1 MKKSIYKPGMLILI
15 SAMIFSVPLKSQEL
29 TKEFHKEYKAGT
41 GTTLAIDNRYGDVV
55 VQNWE
60 NDQIIIDVKVTLQIP
75 DRSRAEKLIGYID
88 VMFTEEGD
96 RISARTV
103 IDEKFTFSGWGS
115 SSRRFSIDYTI
126 KMPSGS
132 NFEVI
137 NKYGNTKIAEL
148 NGYVQAEIKYGNL
161 SIVKLSRGNIKP
173 LSRISVAYGKA
184 NIEEAGWLDIDVR
197 YSGLFEIGKS
207 QALLVDSKYSKL
219 TFDQTSSIVGTSKY
233 DNYRI
238 GTINNLVMESGYT
251 TITVESLAKKLDLES
266 KYGSFTAESVEPE
279 FESLETDTQYMGVSM
294 GISKSANYM
303 LEADISYGSIKF
315 DESRFNN
322 QKRIVQ
328 NTTTEI
334 SGIVGENSDPSSKV
348 TVSASYGSVKLN

>member
-1 MKKSIYKPGMLILI
+1 
-15 SAMIFSVPLKSQEL
+15 MIFSVQLKSQEL

-41 GTTLAIDNRYGDVV
+41 ETSLAIDNKYGDVA
-55 VQNWE
+55 VQNWD
-60 NDQIIIDVKVTLQIP
+60 NDQITIDVKVTLQVP

-88 VMFTEEGD
+88 VLFTKEGD

-115 SSRRFSIDYTI
+115 SSRRFSIDYTV

-132 NFEVI
+132 NFEVT

-148 NGYVQAEIKYGNL
+148 NGYVQADIKYGNL
-161 SIVKLSRGNIKP
+161 SVVKLTRGNIKP
-173 LSRISVAYGKA
+173 LNRISIAYGKA
-184 NIEEAGWLDIDVR
+184 DIEEAGWLDINVR
-197 YSGLFEIGKS
+197 YSGSFEIEKS

-219 TFDQTSSIVGTSKY
+219 RLGQASSIVGYSKY

-238 GTINNLVMESGYT
+238 GKINNLVMESGYT
-251 TITVESLAKKLDLES
+251 TIAVESLSKKLDLES
-266 KYGSFTAESVEPE
+266 KYGSFEAQNVDKG
-279 FESLETDTQYMGVSM
+279 FESLETRTQYMGVNL
-294 GISKSANYM
+294 GIDESADYR

-322 QKRIVQ
+322 QKRIIQ
-328 NTTTEI
+328 NTKTEI
-334 SGIVGENSDPSSKV
+334 SGIVGENPDPSSKV
-348 TVSASYGSVKLN
+348 TVFASYGSVKLN